1 MTRQRGEYDL
11 VVIGGGS
18 AGLTAAA
25 FAGRVRARV
34 LLVDRER
41 LGGDCLWAGC
51 VPSKALIRCATVAHT
66 ARRSEDYG
74 VLADPTVDFPGA
86 MAHVR
91 RAMERIAVRESP
103 DALGARGAEAAFG
116 GARFLGP
123 RRLLVGEREVTG
135 RAVIIATG
143 ARPSPPAIPGLA
155 EAGYLDHVSLWS
167 LTELPRRLA
176 VVGGGPVGVEMAQAF
191 ARLGSQVTL
200 VERGER
206 LLPRDDAEL
215 TGLLRGYLEEE
226 VTVLCGAAVV
236 GARRRGAE
244 KVLAVRTA
252 DAEYELAC
260 DEVLVA
266 TGRRPAVEGLDL
278 EAAGVLA
285 TGRGIKVDASLRTSA
300 AGVFACGDC
309 TGGPQFT
316 HVAEAQGRVATRNA
330 LFRGRA
336 RFARTLAW
344 TTFTDPELAQV
355 GRTEA
360 QARRQDA
367 AVRVYR
373 FEYGDLDRAVCDGET
388 RGRAKLVCDR
398 RGRILGGSLLGA
410 RAGEA
415 AGELAVAIDAG
426 LSIRRLGASI
436 HVYPTFSRIVR
447 RLSDQA
453 FVDDGIS
460 PLTGRLFGR
469 FRGWLAPALASHW
482 AQVSAGW
489 ARPPDRRSRGGDG
502 LA

>member
-1 MTRQRGEYDL
+1 MEVSVRQEGNEYDL

-25 FAGRVRARV
+25 FAGRVGARV

-41 LGGDCLWAGC
+41 FGGDCLWAGC

-66 ARRSEDYG
+66 AGRSADYG

-91 RAMERIAVRESP
+91 RAMARIAVGDSA
-103 DALGARGAEAAFG
+103 DALAARGVETAFG
-116 GARFLGP
+116 GARFVGP
-123 RRLLVGEREVTG
+123 RRLRIEGREVTG
-135 RAVIIATG
+135 RAIIVATG

-167 LTELPRRLA
+167 LATLPRRLV

-191 ARLGSQVTL
+191 ARLGAQVTL
-200 VERGER
+200 VQRGER

-215 TGLLRGYLEEE
+215 AGLLRGYLEEE
-226 VTVLCGAAVV
+226 LTVLSGAAVV
-236 GARRRGAE
+236 GARRRGAD
-244 KVLAVRTA
+244 KVLTVRTA
-252 DAEYELAC
+252 GAERDLVC

-266 TGRRPAVEGLDL
+266 TGRRPAFEDLDL
-278 EAAGVLA
+278 EAGGVRA
-285 TGRGIKVDASLRTSA
+285 TTRGIEVDASLRTSA

-316 HVAEAQGRVATRNA
+316 HVAEAQARVATRNA

-344 TTFTDPELAQV
+344 TTFTAPELAQV
-355 GRTEA
+355 GLTEEE
-360 QARRQDA
+360 ARRKLAD
-367 AVRVYR
+367 VRVYR
-373 FEYGDLDRAVCDGET
+373 FEYSDLDRAVCDGET
-388 RGRAKLVCDR
+388 RGRAKAICDR
-398 RGRILGGSLLGA
+398 RGRILGASLLGA
-410 RAGEA
+410 RTGEA
-415 AGELAVAIDAG
+415 ASELTVAVDAG
-426 LSIRRLGASI
+426 LTIRRLGASI

-453 FVDDGIS
+453 FVDDGVS
-460 PLTGRLFGR
+460 PLTARLFGR
-469 FRGWLAPALASHW
+469 FRG
-482 AQVSAGW
+482 
-489 ARPPDRRSRGGDG
+489 
-502 LA
+502 